1 MSLVK
6 AEKTEN
12 ANRVKLE
19 VNVDAAAFEQA
30 LNAAYRKNVKK
41 LNIPGFRRGKATRG
55 YIEKMYGKE
64 FFYEDAMNDIYP
76 SALDDAIAESGYAF
90 VEDKIDLD
98 VVSVGEE
105 GLTFTAVITVKP
117 ECTIDGYK
125 GLKAEKPA
133 VSVSDDDVDAEL
145 KKFQDRQSRLV
156 SVEDREAKLD
166 DIVMIDYEGFV
177 DGVAFAGGKG
187 ENQSLTLGSG
197 QFIPGFEEQ
206 IVGKNIG
213 DEFDVN
219 VTFPTEYHAEELAG
233 KEAVFKCKLHEI
245 KVRELPTLDDDFAKD
260 CSEFDTLDEM
270 KADIKAKLTESR
282 EKEADSAFENALAE
296 QLGGL
301 LQADIPAAMIENAMD
316 NAVED
321 FNQRLQ
327 MQGLSLDMYLQ
338 YTGTDMA
345 AFRETT
351 REQAEMQVK
360 VRLALETIVKNEG
373 IEVTEEDLEAEYAKY
388 ADMYKMEVA
397 QIKAAIPEKNLREDL
412 SVEKAMHFV
421 KDNAKVG
428 KPAAKKSTAKKAE
441 KAEEDAP
448 AEKKPAAKKTTST
461 AKKPAAKKEAA
472 DGEKKPAAKKTTST
486 AKKPAAKKETAATAE
501 KKPAAK
507 KTTSTAKKSTAK
519 KTEE

>member
-19 VNVDAAAFEQA
+19 VNVDAATFEQA
-30 LNAAYRKNVKK
+30 VNAAYRKNVKSM
-41 LNIPGFRRGKATRG
+41 NIPGFRKGKAPRN
-55 YIEKMYGKE
+55 YIEKLYGTE
-64 FFYEDAMNDIYP
+64 IFYEDAMNAVYP
-76 SALDDAIAESGYAF
+76 SALDEAIAESGYAF

-98 VVSVGEE
+98 VTTVGKE

-117 ECTIDGYK
+117 ECKIAGYK
-125 GLKAEKPA
+125 GLKAEKAA

-177 DGVAFAGGKG
+177 DDVAFAGGKG

-206 IVGKNIG
+206 IVGKKIG
-213 DEFDVN
+213 EEFDVN

-233 KEAVFKCKLHEI
+233 KEAVFKCKLNEI
-245 KVRELPTLDDDFAKD
+245 KFRELPELNDDFAKD
-260 CSEFDTLDEM
+260 CSEFDTLDEF
-270 KADIKAKLTESR
+270 KADVKAKLTEAA
-282 EKEADSAFENALAE
+282 EKEADGAFETALAE
-296 QLGGL
+296 QLADL
-301 LQADIPAAMIENAMD
+301 LEADIPNAMFENAMD
-316 NAVED
+316 DAVED
-321 FNQRLQ
+321 FARRLQ

-338 YTGTDMA
+338 YTGMDEK
-345 AFRETT
+345 AFRETM
-351 REQAEMQVK
+351 REQAEKQVK

-373 IEVTEEDLEAEYAKY
+373 IEASAEDVEAEYAKF
-388 ADMYKMEVA
+388 AEMYKMEVA
-397 QIKAAIPEKNLREDL
+397 QVKAAIPEKSLREDL
-412 SVEKAMHFV
+412 TVEKALHFV

-428 KPAAKKSTAKKAE
+428 RPAGKKSTAKKAE
-441 KAEEDAP
+441 ADE
-448 AEKKPAAKKTTST
+448 T
-461 AKKPAAKKEAA
+461 A
-472 DGEKKPAAKKTTST
+472 EKKPAAKKTTST
-486 AKKPAAKKETAATAE
+486 AKKPAAKKETAAAAEKKPAAKKSTSTAKKPAAKKETAAAAE

-507 KTTSTAKKSTAK
+507 KTTSTAKKPAAK
-519 KTEE
+519 KTEK

>member
-19 VNVDAAAFEQA
+19 ISVDAATFEKA
-30 LNAAYRKNVKK
+30 VEAAYRKNVKK

-55 YIEKMYGKE
+55 YIEKMYGE
-64 FFYEDAMNDIYP
+64 SFFYEDAMNDVYP
-76 SALDDAIAESGYAF
+76 SALDEAIAESGYAF

-98 VVSVGEE
+98 VTSVGKE
-105 GLTFTAVITVKP
+105 GLNFTAIITVKP
-117 ECTIDGYK
+117 ECKIDGYK
-125 GLKAEKPA
+125 GLKAEKAA
-133 VSVSDDDVDAEL
+133 VAVSDDDVEAEL

-166 DIVMIDYEGFV
+166 DIVLIDYEGFV
-177 DGVAFAGGKG
+177 DDVAFAGGKG

-206 IVGKNIG
+206 IVGKKIG
-213 DEFDVN
+213 EEFDVN

-245 KVRELPTLDDDFAKD
+245 KVRELPELNDDFAKD
-260 CSEFDTLDEM
+260 CSEFDTLDEF
-270 KADIKAKLTESR
+270 KADVKAKLTEVA
-282 EKEADSAFENALAE
+282 EKEADNAFETALAE
-296 QLGGL
+296 QLADL
-301 LQADIPAAMIENAMD
+301 LEADIPAAMFENAMD
-316 NAVED
+316 DAVED
-321 FNQRLQ
+321 FGRRLQ

-338 YTGTDMA
+338 YTGMDA
-345 AFRETT
+345 KAFRETT
-351 REQAEMQVK
+351 REQAEKQVK

-373 IEVTEEDLEAEYAKY
+373 IEVSAEDVEAEYAKF
-388 ADMYKMEVA
+388 AEQYKMEVA
-397 QIKAAIPEKNLREDL
+397 QIKAAIPEKSLREDL
-412 SVEKAMHFV
+412 TVEKAMHFV
-421 KDNAKVG
+421 KDNAKAG
-428 KPAAKKSTAKKAE
+428 KPAAKKSTAKKA
-441 KAEEDAP
+441 ADED

-486 AKKPAAKKETAATAE
+486 AKKPAAKKEAADGE

-507 KTTSTAKKSTAK
+507 KSTAKKPAAK

>member
-19 VNVDAAAFEQA
+19 VSVDAATFEQA
-30 LNAAYRKNVKK
+30 VNAAYRKNVKSM
-41 LNIPGFRRGKATRG
+41 NIPGFRKGKAPRA
-55 YIEKMYGKE
+55 YIEKIYGAE
-64 FFYEDAMNDIYP
+64 IFYEDAMNAVYP
-76 SALDDAIAESGYAF
+76 SALDEAIAESGYAF

-98 VVSVGEE
+98 VTSVGKE
-105 GLTFTAVITVKP
+105 GLNFTAVITVKP
-117 ECTIDGYK
+117 ECKIDGYK
-125 GLKAEKPA
+125 GLKAEKA
-133 VSVSDDDVDAEL
+133 TVSVSDEDVEEEL

-177 DGVAFAGGKG
+177 DDVAFAGGKG

-206 IVGKNIG
+206 IVGKKIG
-213 DEFDVN
+213 EEFDVN

-245 KVRELPTLDDDFAKD
+245 KMRELPELNDDFAKD
-260 CSEFDTLDEM
+260 CSEFDTLDEF
-270 KADIKAKLTESR
+270 KADVKAKLTEAR
-282 EKEADSAFENALAE
+282 EKEADGAFENALAE
-296 QLGGL
+296 QLGDL
-301 LQADIPAAMIENAMD
+301 LEADIPAAMIENAMD

-321 FNQRLQ
+321 FAQRLQ

-338 YTGTDMA
+338 YTNMEAD

-351 REQAEMQVK
+351 REQAEKQVK

-373 IEVTEEDLEAEYAKY
+373 IEVSAEDIEAEYNKFAE
-388 ADMYKMEVA
+388 MYKMEVA

-412 SVEKAMHFV
+412 TVEKAMAFV
-421 KDNAKVG
+421 KENAKVG
-428 KPAAKKSTAKKAE
+428 KPAAKKSTAKKAD
-441 KAEEDAP
+441 AE
-448 AEKKPAAKKTTST
+448 
-461 AKKPAAKKEAA
+461 
-472 DGEKKPAAKKTTST
+472 
-486 AKKPAAKKETAATAE
+486 TAE

-507 KTTSTAKKSTAK
+507 KSTSTAKKSTAK
-519 KTEE
+519 KADDETAEKKPAVKKSTSTAKKSTAKKADAETAEKKPAAKKSTSTAKKSAAKKTEE

>member
-19 VNVDAAAFEQA
+19 ISVDAATFEKA
-30 LNAAYRKNVKK
+30 VEAAYRKNVKK

-55 YIEKMYGKE
+55 YIEKMYGE
-64 FFYEDAMNDIYP
+64 SFFYEDAMNDVYP
-76 SALDDAIAESGYAF
+76 SALDEAIAESGYAF

-98 VVSVGEE
+98 VTSVGKE
-105 GLTFTAVITVKP
+105 GLNFTAVITVKP
-117 ECTIDGYK
+117 ECKIDGYK
-125 GLKAEKPA
+125 GLKAEKTA
-133 VSVSDDDVDAEL
+133 VAVSDDDVEAEL

-166 DIVMIDYEGFV
+166 DIVLIDYEGFV
-177 DGVAFAGGKG
+177 DDVAFAGGKG

-206 IVGKNIG
+206 IVGKKIG
-213 DEFDVN
+213 EEFDVN

-245 KVRELPTLDDDFAKD
+245 KVRELPELNDDFAKD
-260 CSEFDTLDEM
+260 CSEFDTLDEF
-270 KADIKAKLTESR
+270 KADVKAKLTEAA
-282 EKEADSAFENALAE
+282 EKEADGAFENALAE
-296 QLGGL
+296 QLADL
-301 LQADIPAAMIENAMD
+301 LEADIPAAMIENAMD
-316 NAVED
+316 DAVED
-321 FNQRLQ
+321 FGRRLQ

-338 YTGTDMA
+338 YTGMDA
-345 AFRETT
+345 KAFRETT
-351 REQAEMQVK
+351 REQAEKQVK
-360 VRLALETIVKNEG
+360 VRLALETIAKNEG
-373 IEVTEEDLEAEYAKY
+373 IEATAEDVEAEYAKF
-388 ADMYKMEVA
+388 AEMYKMEVA
-397 QIKAAIPEKNLREDL
+397 QIKAAIPEKNLHEDL
-412 SVEKAMHFV
+412 AVEKAMHFV

-428 KPAAKKSTAKKAE
+428 KPAAKKSTAKKA
-441 KAEEDAP
+441 ADEDT
-448 AEKKPAAKKTTST
+448 EKKPAAKKTTST

-486 AKKPAAKKETAATAE
+486 AKKPAAKKEDADGE

-507 KTTSTAKKSTAK
+507 KSTAKKPAAK